1 MSAMTLKIIA
11 CISMLLDH
19 IGLVFDISI
28 LRIIG
33 RLAFPLYLFL
43 LYNGYKHTS
52 NKLLYAVRLAVFAVI
67 SQVPFSLFTTGN
79 VFSLNGNVFVTLFI
93 SLILIWITDSMIK
106 HRVAKWASFIPT
118 AVLYSAYHFGFIVS
132 DYGAKAVLMSFV
144 FVAIYGDGKGMLRKL
159 LTALGILCAVFNSY
173 IVKWLL
179 LPAYW
184 LIGQNPGWPTISYW
198 QTVQIFSLLALPIIF
213 LYNGKKG
220 KFPIGNLKA
229 KTVQYGFYLF
239 YPVHMIALWAIMVVM
254 NYLM

>member
-184 LIGQNPGWPTISYW
+184 LTGQNPGWPTISYW
-198 QTVQIFSLLALPIIF
+198 QTVQIFSLLALPLIF

-220 KFPIGNLKA
+220 KFPIGKLNA